1 MIDYFELGALAL
13 AVFFMG
19 ILYLLKKKNVDFGIR
34 TILAV
39 GLGIIVG
46 ISFKGSYTYYS
57 IFGTIYTRLI
67 SAVVAPLLLF
77 SIISSI
83 TNLGSEVRLKKIG
96 LKSITFLF
104 INTLCA
110 SVITLL
116 AAAAVNIGRGFQF
129 ELPAD
134 YKGAEVPSIMNAV
147 TSLIPSNLAEH
158 WVNNEVVPIVIFAV
172 ITAVAY
178 NKLAGEKTEGIS
190 AFKNIIDAGNKVMG
204 RVTGFIIELTPYAVL
219 ALIGKAVSQN
229 ELSDLLPLL
238 GVLVFVYIISAV
250 QIFGVESLL
259 LIVIGKMNPVKFFK
273 GIFPAAAVAFT
284 SQSSIGTIPVT
295 TKQLTKKL
303 DVDEDIAVFTTTL
316 GANIGMPGCAGMW
329 PVLLAVFAINI
340 LGIDYSVSQ
349 YIFLIV
355 LALVVAVGT
364 VGVPGTAAI
373 AATAVF
379 VAAGLPVEV
388 IVLLSP
394 ISSIADMARTATN
407 VIGAATAAV
416 LVDRTEKKRERIV
429 MPDLCQVNKKKQP
442 DTL

>member
-1 MIDYFELGALAL
+1 MSVDYFELGALAL
-13 AVFFMG
+13 AVFFIG

-39 GLGIIVG
+39 GLGIILG
-46 ISFKGSYTYYS
+46 ISLKGSYTYYS
-57 IFGTIYTRLI
+57 IFGTIYTQLI
-67 SAVVAPLLLF
+67 STVVVPLLLF

-83 TNLGSEVRLKKIG
+83 TNMGSEVRLKRIG
-96 LKSITFLF
+96 RKSIVFLF
-104 INTLCA
+104 MNTLFA
-110 SVITLL
+110 SVITLM
-116 AAAAVNIGRGFQF
+116 AATAANIGQGFQF
-129 ELPAD
+129 ELPVG
-134 YKGAEVPSIMNAV
+134 YKEPEVPGIIEAV
-147 TSLIPSNLAEH
+147 TNLIPSNLAAH

-172 ITAVAY
+172 ITGVAY

-190 AFKNIIDAGNKVMG
+190 AFKVFIDAGNKVMG
-204 RVTGFIIELTPYAVL
+204 KIVGFVIELTPYAVL

-229 ELSDLLPLL
+229 NVSDLLPLL
-238 GVLVFVYIISAV
+238 GVLVLVYGISAV

-273 GIFPAAAVAFT
+273 GILPAVIVAFT

-303 DVDEDIAVFTTTL
+303 GVDEDAAVFTSTL
-316 GANIGMPGCAGMW
+316 GANIGMPGCAGIW
-329 PVLLAVFAINI
+329 PILLAVFAVNI
-340 LGIDYSVSQ
+340 LEIDYSISQ

-355 LALVVAVGT
+355 LALVAAVGT
-364 VGVPGTAAI
+364 AGVPGTATI

-379 VAAGLPVEV
+379 AAAGLPVEV

-407 VIGAATAAV
+407 VAGAATAAV
-416 LVDRTEKKRERIV
+416 LVDRTG
-429 MPDLCQVNKKKQP
+429 
-442 DTL
+442 